1 MSLAITVLVTVVAVA
16 TLAVVVVVGARARAI
31 AALGRRLEAEPL
43 EPVSGAPQLVPA
55 VPAVHLRTLVSGR
68 DACLVELPAGVDGAL
83 SVTGRELLLTT
94 DTPLHVPIRRIL
106 EAGYLASF
114 EGLDGRE
121 GVLLAVVWRR
131 AGERLT
137 SVFLVRARRHDV
149 EKIRREIH
157 LRQERSEAGKA

>member
-1 MSLAITVLVTVVAVA
+1 MSLAITALLAVVAA
-16 TLAVVVVVGARARAI
+16 SALAFVVVVGARARAI

-68 DACLVELPAGVDGAL
+68 DACLVELPEGLDGAL
-83 SVTGRELLLTT
+83 SVTERELLLTA
-94 DTPLHVPIRRIL
+94 DTTLHVSMRRIL

-114 EGLDGRE
+114 EGVDGRQ

-157 LRQERSEAGKA
+157 LRQERPEAWKA